1 MGRSH
6 NDSFESRILGLKYL
20 HAPLSTP
27 GDADAAPRFHQN
39 TVHLSISIHIGMYFA
54 RNLSLSYRIEARR
67 LQVLFLPWI
76 YIKQRFI
83 IGIKEIDDNSINVAT
98 ITIK

>member
-1 MGRSH
+1 
-6 NDSFESRILGLKYL
+6 
-20 HAPLSTP
+20 
-27 GDADAAPRFHQN
+27 
-39 TVHLSISIHIGMYFA
+39 MYFA
-54 RNLSLSYRIEARR
+54 RNLSLSYRIGARR